1 MCRGAFKAMQH
12 DHYFRA
18 VSSNETEMKD
28 IFRFAAPFSIIGRI
42 ACLAPLQIETAI
54 DGRMNDSSGAD
65 LSQLP
70 LYRVGIIRRPDS
82 HCKRT

>member
-28 IFRFAAPFSIIGRI
+28 IVRFAAPFSIIGRI
-42 ACLAPLQIETAI
+42 VELLVLRRYKSKQ
-54 DGRMNDSSGAD
+54 RLMGA
-65 LSQLP
+65 
-70 LYRVGIIRRPDS
+70 
-82 HCKRT
+82 

>member
-42 ACLAPLQIETAI
+42 VELLVLRRYKSKQ
-54 DGRMNDSSGAD
+54 RLMGA
-65 LSQLP
+65 
-70 LYRVGIIRRPDS
+70 
-82 HCKRT
+82 